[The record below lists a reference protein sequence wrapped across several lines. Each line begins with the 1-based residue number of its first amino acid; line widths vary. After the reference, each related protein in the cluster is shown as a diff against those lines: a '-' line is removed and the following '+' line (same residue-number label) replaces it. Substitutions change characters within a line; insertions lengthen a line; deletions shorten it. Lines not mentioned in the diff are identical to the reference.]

1 MRPSIFVVELK
12 RTHRLRNIIPA
23 VGGVTSSS
31 SSSKRAFSVS
41 GVNQQSNSGDLRNY
55 KAVNEPVLDYVKNS
69 SERAQ
74 IQRKLDEFMQNASK
88 IRNDQ
93 REALFDVPIVIG
105 DKEVSSL
112 FSYFF
117 LRTIGL
123 SSIYLINLIN

>member
-31 SSSKRAFSVS
+31 RRAFSVS
-41 GVNQQSNSGDLRNY
+41 GVNQQSNGGDLRNY
-55 KAVNEPVLDYVKNS
+55 KAVNEPVLDYAKNS

-112 FSYFF
+112 VSLLF
-117 LRTIGL
+117 LL
-123 SSIYLINLIN
+123 SKIYLINLIH